1 MKLTMQTVTSCSW
14 QKIRFC
20 GRVRMRDRGE
30 IEVARGES
38 LFLSFWYSLR
48 VAEPHHCFL
57 CFENTNLFKGDLK
70 NTWLVVAGIS
80 AEVLRGAKSI
90 TGFRTLEW
98 SVHALPLTSEAAEV
112 CRT

>member
-1 MKLTMQTVTSCSW
+1 
-14 QKIRFC
+14 
-20 GRVRMRDRGE
+20 MRDRGE
-30 IEVARGES
+30 IEVVRGES

-98 SVHALPLTSEAAEV
+98 SVHALQLTSEAAEV